1 MSAVSTADSPAR
13 TDEKECHATD
23 CNNIIPSRLGVCSS
37 CRFGICCGSGL
48 FSDWWID
55 DGSHIFV
62 SRDFWQWYKGFHE
75 QRTSSILDIYRIT
88 HCGFRGRVCRRD
100 RRFTR
105 GRCRTQ
111 KKGCGKEEAE
121 RASVGL
127 TPRWS
132 QRRLP
137 LEFMDGLSY
146 TTIIEPAEP
155 LARRR
160 GSALDR

>member
-1 MSAVSTADSPAR
+1 MKWMDS
-13 TDEKECHATD
+13 H
-23 CNNIIPSRLGVCSS
+23 
-37 CRFGICCGSGL
+37 
-48 FSDWWID
+48 
-55 DGSHIFV
+55 
-62 SRDFWQWYKGFHE
+62 
-75 QRTSSILDIYRIT
+75 
-88 HCGFRGRVCRRD
+88 
-100 RRFTR
+100 
-105 GRCRTQ
+105 
-111 KKGCGKEEAE
+111 
-121 RASVGL
+121 L

>member
-1 MSAVSTADSPAR
+1 MSAVGLFFFGLRFLGRRLRSPRSAGM
-13 TDEKECHATD
+13 TVTSLVGGTSSVSFHWLEPFGIWLSA
-23 CNNIIPSRLGVCSS
+23 GVCLEQLDKIVS
-37 CRFGICCGSGL
+37 GS
-48 FSDWWID
+48 
-55 DGSHIFV
+55 
-62 SRDFWQWYKGFHE
+62 
-75 QRTSSILDIYRIT
+75 
-88 HCGFRGRVCRRD
+88 
-100 RRFTR
+100 
-105 GRCRTQ
+105 
-111 KKGCGKEEAE
+111 
-121 RASVGL
+121 L